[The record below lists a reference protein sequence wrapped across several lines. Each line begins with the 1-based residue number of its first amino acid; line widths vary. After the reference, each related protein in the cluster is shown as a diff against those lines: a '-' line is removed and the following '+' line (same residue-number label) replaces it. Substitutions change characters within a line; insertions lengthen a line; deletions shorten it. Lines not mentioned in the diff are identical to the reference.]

1 MLAALHLP
9 HIALHLQRDRAV
21 SGQTAGAGLQDLGQ
35 ADLLDLAAQGGLHG
49 LQDGLALLSL
59 LLSRLLLLL
68 RLGEGVLGSGGLEL
82 LAVDLTQGLHHEVVH
97 ILGAV
102 KDLIPLV
109 QDALHLRQLG
119 NLVHALAAGVIVVGL
134 LLRHPVL
141 IGLQRGVLPLLGGPE
156 QQQILQIVLVGAVV
170 RHHAVLDLAAEGGP
184 ELLVLLR
191 ILLLQLDQLA
201 LDLLLQSGGD
211 HLQLPVVLEDLTAD
225 VQREVGGVHHTLDKA
240 EVVRQQI
247 GTLVHDEHTGGVEL
261 QPLLIFPGIEVIGRL
276 LGDIKHGL
284 IGHCTLGAGVDHR
297 QGVLPVHELLLI
309 KGVVLLGGH
318 LGLLSLPQGD
328 HGVDGLPLLHRLPLG
343 LVVLARVGGLLLL
356 AVVLHLHHDRVADV
370 IRVLFD
376 QLLKLI
382 GLQILVVVLLI
393 RVCLE
398 VHDHIAA
405 GGVLLALGDR
415 IAVRPVRLPHPGL
428 VAAIGPGDHRHMVG
442 HHKGGVEAH
451 AELTDD
457 VDVLP
462 LLLLSQVLL
471 ELEGSALSDGAQVIF
486 QFLLGHAHTVVGHGQ
501 GTHLLVGH
509 DGDLQVLPV
518 HRHLIVGE
526 GLIGQLVLRIT
537 CIGDQLPE
545 KNLLVGVDRV
555 DHQVQQPLGFCLKL
569 FLCHSI

>member
-1 MLAALHLP
+1 M
-9 HIALHLQRDRAV
+9 
-21 SGQTAGAGLQDLGQ
+21 
-35 ADLLDLAAQGGLHG
+35 
-49 LQDGLALLSL
+49 
-59 LLSRLLLLL
+59 
-68 RLGEGVLGSGGLEL
+68 
-82 LAVDLTQGLHHEVVH
+82 
-97 ILGAV
+97 
-102 KDLIPLV
+102 
-109 QDALHLRQLG
+109 
-119 NLVHALAAGVIVVGL
+119 
-134 LLRHPVL
+134 
-141 IGLQRGVLPLLGGPE
+141 
-156 QQQILQIVLVGAVV
+156 GAVV

-247 GTLVHDEHTGGVEL
+247 GALVHDEHTGGVEL

-398 VHDHIAA
+398 VHDDVAA
-405 GGVLLALGDR
+405 GSVLLALGDR

-428 VAAIGPGDHRHMVG
+428 VTAIGPGDHRHMVG

-462 LLLLSQVLL
+462 LLLLGQILL